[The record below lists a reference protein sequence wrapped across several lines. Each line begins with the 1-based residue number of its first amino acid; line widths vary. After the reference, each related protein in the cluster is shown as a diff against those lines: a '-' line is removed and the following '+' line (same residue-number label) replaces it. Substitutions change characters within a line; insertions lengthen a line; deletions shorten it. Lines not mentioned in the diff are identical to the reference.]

1 MIAVRFGILGCGV
14 IGPHHARAIAGLEGA
29 ELVAVADK
37 DPVRARKLADAY
49 GCSWHGDLTGLLA
62 EADLDAVCVCTPSGM
77 HAEQAIMSLEAG
89 KDVAIEKPV
98 DVSLESVDRLLEVQQ
113 ATGGKVAVISQHRF
127 DPAALAVKDALGGD
141 RFGRLTSGTAE
152 VRWWRSQAYYDSG
165 GWRGTWAMDGGG
177 ALTNQA
183 VHSVDLL
190 RWFMGPVVEVVAY
203 TGLLAHED
211 IEVEDTAV
219 AILRFASGAVGTVVA
234 TTAAY
239 PGLTARIAVHGDRGS
254 AVIDDDELVYFH
266 VADDGREGE
275 PYGAGGAGNQA
286 GGVIERFGGPASGPG
301 AGADPGS
308 LSMAHR
314 EQLRD
319 FVAALQED
327 REPLV
332 TAQDGREALAI
343 ILAVYESA
351 RTGGPASIRD
361 GSDLPTRFEQTKGG
375 PKGGSGRR
383 SNDPS
388 LHVSPPKEGR
398 ETCGP

>member
-1 MIAVRFGILGCGV
+1 MSAVRFGILGCGV

-37 DPVRARKLADAY
+37 DHVRARKLAEEY
-49 GCSWHGDLTGLLA
+49 GCAWHGDLAGLLA
-62 EADLDAVCVCTPSGM
+62 EAEVDAVSVCTPSGV
-77 HAEQAIMSLEAG
+77 HAEQAAVVLEAG
-89 KDVAIEKPV
+89 KDVVIEKPV
-98 DVSLESVDRLLEVQQ
+98 DVTLEAVDRLLEVQR
-113 ATGGKVAVISQHRF
+113 ASGGKVAVISQHRF
-127 DPAALAVKDALGGD
+127 DSAARAVKDALGAG

-190 RWFMGPVVEVVAY
+190 RWLMGPVIEVVAY
-203 TGLLAHED
+203 TGLLAHEN

-254 AVIDDDELVYFH
+254 AVIDDDELAYFH
-266 VADDGREGE
+266 AAGDGQDGE
-275 PYGAGGAGNQA
+275 AYGAGGADNQA
-286 GGVIERFGGPASGPG
+286 AEVMERFGNTETGPG

-319 FVAALQED
+319 FIGAIRED

-332 TAQDGREALAI
+332 GIPEGREALAI
-343 ILAVYESA
+343 IQAVYESA
-351 RTGGPASIRD
+351 RTGGPAMVQD
-361 GSDLPTRFEQTKGG
+361 
-375 PKGGSGRR
+375 SGDA
-383 SNDPS
+383 N
-388 LHVSPPKEGR
+388 
-398 ETCGP
+398 T